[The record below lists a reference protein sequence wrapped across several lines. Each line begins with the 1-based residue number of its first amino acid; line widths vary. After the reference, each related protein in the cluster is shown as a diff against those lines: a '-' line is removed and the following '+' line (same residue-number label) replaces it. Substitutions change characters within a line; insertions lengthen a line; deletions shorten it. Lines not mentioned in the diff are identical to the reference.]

1 MLDRRALIKLGLY
14 GGSGA
19 LLHLT
24 QLKSGAWGW
33 ALDEDDRTEHEK
45 EDEHHRRHRKSGG
58 GIGGPNG
65 SPPMQPFSVGL
76 PLPPAATKVNPSTL
90 PGIPNEYN
98 TGAQGFD
105 GVPTSYYQVTERQA
119 PVQIYPAGMPST
131 MVWGFSVPTIT
142 PGGQTY
148 LGPTFVADIGERV
161 YVRINNNLG
170 PNITSIVHH
179 HGAHVGSDWDG
190 SALWSQ
196 QIHNGTFKDFV
207 YPNDDDIAATHWYH
221 DHDID
226 LTGHN
231 VFMGLEGFFLLH
243 DAPEN
248 ALNLPGNPNDPA
260 PAGELPFDLP
270 LVFQDRTFD
279 ANAQLV
285 YNPFASR
292 GFLGDMFLV
301 NGAIQ
306 PKIRA
311 ANRKY
316 RLRIL
321 NGSNARFY
329 QFMLQTNTGATIPFN
344 IIGSD
349 GGLYET
355 AVQTDSFLI
364 APAER
369 VEVVVDFT
377 GLATGTQV
385 MFNNCMMQ
393 TDGRKPAGLVANCA
407 TVPQTP
413 GPDGVGT
420 ICRFDIAFSV
430 KDPSSFTPGQALRND
445 VPVYLESQ
453 ALPPVP
459 GTKPGATR
467 DWRFE
472 RGQGGEWLVTT
483 FDTTVNPGLQAMP
496 FDPGPPPPAPENP
509 RIDATCKVGTTEIW
523 RLINGSG
530 GWAHPV
536 HIHRNQFRILDR
548 VDSGSGHSLGLLPT
562 QLGLKDVF
570 RLEQNVT
577 IRLISKYTS
586 GPTSDKQTGKYV
598 MHCHNVEHEDMAM
611 MIVWECTP

>member
-33 ALDEDDRTEHEK
+33 ALDEDEHDDDDK
-45 EDEHHRRHRKSGG
+45 EHHHHHHHKGGGGSGG
-58 GIGGPNG
+58 G
-65 SPPMQPFSVGL
+65 SPQMPPFTVGL
-76 PLPPAATKVNPSTL
+76 PLPPVATKVSPSTL
-90 PGIPNEYN
+90 PGIPIYN
-98 TGAQGFD
+98 D
-105 GVPTSYYQVTERQA
+105 GIPTSYYEVFERQA
-119 PVQIYPAGMPST
+119 PVQIYPGKPAT
-131 MVWGFSVPTIT
+131 MVWGFNVPAIT

-148 LGPTFVADIGERV
+148 LGPTFVAKIGERV
-161 YVRINNNLG
+161 EIRMHNNLG
-170 PNITSIVHH
+170 PNIDSIVHH
-179 HGAHVGSDWDG
+179 HGAHVGSNWDG

-196 QIHNGTFKDFV
+196 QIHNGAFKDFV
-207 YPNDDDIAATHWYH
+207 YPNDDDVSATHWYH
-221 DHDID
+221 DHNID
-226 LTGHN
+226 FTGHN
-231 VFMGLEGFFLLH
+231 VFMGLEGFFLLY
-243 DAPEN
+243 DDMEL
-248 ALNLPGNPNDPA
+248 ALNLPGSPNDVPT

-270 LVFQDRTFD
+270 LVIQDRAFD
-279 ANAQLV
+279 ANFQLV

-301 NGAIQ
+301 NGAVQ
-306 PKIRA
+306 PKIRV

-316 RLRIL
+316 RFRIL

-329 QFMLQTNTGATIPFN
+329 HLMLQTNTGAPIPFN
-344 IIGSD
+344 IVGSD
-349 GGLYET
+349 GGLYQT
-355 AVQTDSFLI
+355 AVQVDGFQI

-377 GLATGTQV
+377 GLAIGTRV
-385 MFNNCMMQ
+385 FLNNCLMQ

-413 GPDGVGT
+413 GPDGVGAM
-420 ICRFDIAFSV
+420 CAFDIEFSV
-430 KDPSSFTPGQALRND
+430 NDRSSFTPGQTLRTD
-445 VPVYLESQ
+445 LPVYDPTL
-453 ALPPVP
+453 ALPPVK
-459 GTKPGATR
+459 GSKPGATR

-472 RGQGGEWLVTT
+472 RGQGGEWLVRT

-496 FDPGPPPPAPENP
+496 FDPGPPPPARENP
-509 RIDATCKVGTTEIW
+509 RIDATCNVGTTEIW

-536 HIHRNQFRILDR
+536 HIHRNQFRIIDR
-548 VDSGSGHSLGLLPT
+548 VDSGSGKSLGLLPT

-570 RLEQNVT
+570 VLDQNVS
-577 IRLISKYTS
+577 IRLITKYTS
-586 GPTSDKQTGKYV
+586 GTTSDKQLGKYV

-611 MIVWECTP
+611 MIVWECMP